1 MCCLIC
7 RQMNSD
13 EEYNRFRGQLNK
25 FIHVYNE
32 MLLQQSSW
40 IKRTGLHIQEAVP
53 RRISIWIVRLLSLIY
68 LLATCLSSL
77 SKGPSTFRWHEL
89 VSFVLQSVGNLF
101 AGIQILCA
109 QYLSST

>member
-1 MCCLIC
+1 MCCLIYS
-7 RQMNSD
+7 QMNSD
-13 EEYNRFRGQLNK
+13 EEYNCFQCQLNK

-32 MLLQQSSW
+32 RLLQQSSW
-40 IKRTGLHIQEAVP
+40 IKRTGLHIQEAVFNVGRVP

-89 VSFVLQSVGNLF
+89 VSFVLQSVG
-101 AGIQILCA
+101 
-109 QYLSST
+109 